1 MTNSSNPKLV
11 FLRVTMAVNHDFS
24 NVCLLCDN
32 AVAKFKTGTRPDG
45 NHNTTFISRGV
56 VSNKRVWICFEMAFP
71 REGLPKGIL
80 ETQPLAL
87 LGTMP
92 AVVRPWETL
101 RIPAGERRLEE
112 GARLQAHD

>member
-1 MTNSSNPKLV
+1 
-11 FLRVTMAVNHDFS
+11 MAVSHDFS
-24 NVCLLCDN
+24 NVCLLCDD
-32 AVAKFKTGTRPDG
+32 AVAKFKTGTQPDG
-45 NHNTTFISRGV
+45 NRNTTFISPGV
-56 VSNKRVWICFEMAFP
+56 VFP

-92 AVVRPWETL
+92 AAVRRWETL

-112 GARLQAHD
+112 GAPAPGP

>member
-1 MTNSSNPKLV
+1 MTNSSNSKLV
-11 FLRVTMAVNHDFS
+11 FLQVTVAVIHDFS
-24 NVCLLCDN
+24 NVCLLSDN
-32 AVAKFKTGTRPDG
+32 AIAKFKTGTRLDG
-45 NHNTTFISRGV
+45 NHNTTFISPGV
-56 VSNKRVWICFEMAFP
+56 VSNKMIWICFEMAFP

-87 LGTMP
+87 LDTIP
-92 AVVRPWETL
+92 TVVRPWETL